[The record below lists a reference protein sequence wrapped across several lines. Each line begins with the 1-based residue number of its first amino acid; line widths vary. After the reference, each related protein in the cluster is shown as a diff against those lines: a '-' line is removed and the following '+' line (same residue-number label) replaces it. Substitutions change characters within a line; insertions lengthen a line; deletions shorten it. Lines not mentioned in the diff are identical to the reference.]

1 MEQRFDTLFSAFDSK
16 APSQDT
22 RKKILGNLDRAGG
35 SLLDQT
41 QYTDNEPVTEDAMNQ
56 AIEFCQNSK
65 WEAEEHDFTGKKM
78 VRFVTKDAV
87 TTRDVRKL
95 VNFLAGN
102 QEFKDKIYHVHT
114 GAHCT

>member
-16 APSQDT
+16 APTEAT
-22 RKKILGNLDRAGG
+22 RNKILGNLDRAGG

-41 QYTDNEPVTEDAMNQ
+41 QYTDNAPVTDDAMKE
-56 AIEFCQNSK
+56 ARRFCNDSK

-78 VRFVTKDAV
+78 VRFVTKEAI
-87 TTRDVRKL
+87 TTKDVRKL

-102 QEFKDKIYHVHT
+102 EAFKD
-114 GAHCT
+114 